1 MLKKFFALLLT
12 PKQPSTCEACGGTFQ
27 CGASLKG
34 CWCASVPL
42 SDEAR
47 TSLRGKYN
55 NCLCPQCLTNL
66 SQKRASR

>member
-1 MLKKFFALLLT
+1 MLKKMFALFST
-12 PKQPSTCEACGGTFQ
+12 SRQPSTCEACGEAFQ

-47 TSLRGKYN
+47 TSLRGKYQS
-55 NCLCPQCLTNL
+55 CLCPHCLDNI
-66 SQKRASR
+66 SQNPTSE